1 MSKRDYYEVLKVTK
15 TSTSVE
21 IKKAYRK
28 AAVEHHP
35 DKNPDDPDAEER
47 FKEAGEAYEIL
58 SDDEKRASY
67 DRFGHAAVSGGG
79 GGRTHDPFDLF
90 REVFGGSSG
99 GGGGS
104 GGIFDDLFGGGG
116 GGSRRSR
123 GGGSDNR
130 GADLRYDLEISLE
143 ETAAGTEKELE
154 LEKAASC
161 KKCNGSG
168 STDDS
173 SAATCSTC
181 GGHGQVIS
189 SRGFFQVQQTCP
201 ECRGSGQTIK
211 DPCAD
216 CGGDGRLEELSRIK
230 LKIPPGIAHGS
241 RIRSTG
247 NGEAGRRGGRA
258 GDLYVV
264 VHVKE
269 HDIFEREDNDLF
281 CEVPISF
288 ATATLGG
295 ELEVPTLEGK
305 SSIKIPPATQNS
317 TVFRLR
323 DRGVQFLN
331 SSRKGDLMI
340 QVQVEVPTKLNKEQ
354 REKLKEFSS
363 SIGEKNSPLHEGFFE
378 KAKRF
383 FK

>member
-1 MSKRDYYEVLKVTK
+1 MSKRDYYDVLRVTK
-15 TSTSVE
+15 TSTTIE

-35 DKNPDDPDAEER
+35 DKNPDDPEAEER
-47 FKEAGEAYEIL
+47 FKEVGEAYEIL
-58 SDDEKRASY
+58 SDDDKRATY
-67 DRFGHAAVSGGG
+67 DRFGHSAFANGGG
-79 GGRTHDPFDLF
+79 GGSRAHDPFDLF
-90 REVFGGSSG
+90 REVFGGAG
-99 GGGGS
+99 GGGGA
-104 GGIFDDLFGGGG
+104 GGIFDGLFGGGG
-116 GGSRRSR
+116 TRR
-123 GGGSDNR
+123 GGSDNR
-130 GADLRYDLEISLE
+130 GADLRYDLEITLE
-143 ETAAGTEKELE
+143 EAAAGTEKELE

-161 KKCNGSG
+161 KGCSGSG
-168 STDDS
+168 STAES
-173 SAATCSTC
+173 RTASCGTC

-201 ECRGSGQTIK
+201 ECRGSGETIK
-211 DPCAD
+211 NPCPD
-216 CGGDGRLEELSRIK
+216 CGGDGRTEELSRIM
-230 LKIPPGIAHGS
+230 LGIPAGIAHGS

-247 NGEAGRRGGRA
+247 NGEAGRRGGTS

-269 HDIFEREDNDLF
+269 HDVFEREDNDLF

-288 ATATLGG
+288 ATAAIGG

-305 SSIKIPPATQNS
+305 ASIKISPGTQNG
-317 TVFRLR
+317 TIFRLR
-323 DRGVQFLN
+323 NRGVQFLN

-354 REKLKEFSS
+354 REKLQEFSN
-363 SIGEKNSPLHEGFFE
+363 SIGEKNSPLHETFFE

-383 FK
+383 FQ

>member
-1 MSKRDYYEVLKVTK
+1 MSKRDYYEVLQITK
-15 TSTSVE
+15 TATAVE

-35 DKNPDDPDAEER
+35 DKNPDDPEAEER

-58 SDDEKRASY
+58 SDDEKRSTY
-67 DRFGHAAVSGGG
+67 DRFGHAAFAGGGG

-90 REVFGGSSG
+90 REVFGGSG
-99 GGGGS
+99 GGGG

-116 GGSRRSR
+116 GSRRGR
-123 GGGSDNR
+123 GGGGDNR
-130 GADLRYDLEISLE
+130 GSDLRYDLEISLE
-143 ETAAGTEKELE
+143 DAAAGTEKELE

-161 KKCNGSG
+161 KKCKGSG

-211 DPCAD
+211 DPCSD

-230 LKIPPGIAHGS
+230 LKIPAGIAHGS

-247 NGEAGRRGGRA
+247 NGEAGRRGGSA

-288 ATATLGG
+288 ATAAIGG

-305 SSIKIPPATQNS
+305 SSIKIPPGTQNS

-354 REKLKEFSS
+354 REKLQEFSS